1 MQLGEVAVEFGSV
14 SACGFLNAH
23 ILTLTQTHNL
33 TKTMPKTIA
42 ARAVPEL
49 KDCHLVDVRTPGE
62 YASVHIAGSRLIPL
76 DQLDAVSLRESLAG
90 QRCVVVCQS
99 GMRARRAAEQ
109 LEAAGVDAV
118 VLEGGVAAWQQA
130 GMPVERGAGGGLPL
144 QRQVFLVI
152 GAMALAGGILALTKD
167 PRWVWL
173 SMFAG
178 AGLILAGATGF
189 CPLALL
195 MAKMPWNQ
203 APRKAAADAGCSGG
217 SCCS

>member
-1 MQLGEVAVEFGSV
+1 ML
-14 SACGFLNAH
+14 
-23 ILTLTQTHNL
+23 
-33 TKTMPKTIA
+33 KTIA

-49 KDCHLVDVRTPGE
+49 KNCHLLDVRTPGE
-62 YASVHIAGSRLIPL
+62 YAAVHIAGSRLVPL
-76 DQLDAVSLRESLAG
+76 DQLDAAALRESLGG

-109 LEAAGVDAV
+109 LEAVGIDAV
-118 VLEGGVAAWQQA
+118 VLDGGVAAWQQA
-130 GMPVERGAGGGLPL
+130 GMPVERGASGGLPL

-152 GAMALAGGILALTKD
+152 GAMALAGGILALTVD
-167 PRWVWL
+167 PKWVWL

-178 AGLILAGATGF
+178 AGLLMAGATGF

-203 APRKAAADAGCSGG
+203 APKASADSCCSKG